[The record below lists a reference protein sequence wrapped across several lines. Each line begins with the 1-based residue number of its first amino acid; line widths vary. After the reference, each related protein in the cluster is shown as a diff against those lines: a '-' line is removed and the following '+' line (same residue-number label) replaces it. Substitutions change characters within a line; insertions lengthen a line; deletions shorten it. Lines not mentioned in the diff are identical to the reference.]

1 VAVTAPY
8 FLETPPPPPPR
19 PYGIFDV
26 GMGPMP
32 FPVPQVE
39 SFGLLY
45 VPDDCVSDT
54 FLYGIQCPPVSGSKT
69 FSAIES
75 PVTGA
80 PFAVITSYTCSAVG
94 YSLDEA
100 EQRVRTRMSLREQM
114 AVERRLWQGQLGGGS
129 VLGNI
134 PGLFRGANSL
144 GTAACVTEAT
154 EMLEQALAT
163 NGVIG
168 GILHARWGMN
178 SHMANSKL
186 LLPPGAL
193 SRGGPRAITTHL
205 GTPINF
211 GQGYDGTGPSGELP
225 TTDVEYMYAS
235 GRVLIWQD
243 SEVVVPPARQVFNQS
258 TNVVSL
264 LAERAYAVAVECG
277 VWSVAVTRNCTTA
290 T

>member
-1 VAVTAPY
+1 MANIAPV
-8 FLETPPPPPPR
+8 LIDAPKPPPR
-19 PYGIFDV
+19 PYGIFNV
-26 GMGPMP
+26 AMGPML

-39 SFGLLY
+39 NYGLIY

-69 FSAIES
+69 FSAIDT

-80 PFAVITSYTCSAVG
+80 PFVVIASYTCNVVG
-94 YSLDEA
+94 YTMAEA

-114 AVERRLWQGQLGGGS
+114 AVERRIWQGQLGGGS

-134 PGLFRGANSL
+134 PGLFRGATSL
-144 GTAACVTEAT
+144 GTASCPTEAV

-168 GILHARWGMN
+168 GMLHARWGM
-178 SHMANSKL
+178 SAHLANAHLVKEQGL
-186 LLPPGAL
+186 IKA
-193 SRGGPRAITTHL
+193 TTL
-205 GTPINF
+205 GTPIAF
-211 GQGYDGTGPSGELP
+211 GQGYDGTGPNGELP
-225 TTDVEYMYAS
+225 TTDDEYMYAS

-243 SEVVVPPARQVFNQS
+243 SEVVVPPLPQTFQES
-258 TNVVSL
+258 TNTVFA

-277 VWSVAVTRNCTTA
+277 TWAVKVTRNCTTA
-290 T
+290 S

>member
-1 VAVTAPY
+1 MAIAPY
-8 FLETPPPPPPR
+8 FAATPPPPPR

-26 GMGPMP
+26 ALGPMP

-39 SFGLLY
+39 SYGLIY

-69 FSAIES
+69 FSAIDS
-75 PVTGA
+75 TVSGA
-80 PFAVITSYTCSAVG
+80 PFAVIASYTCSVVG
-94 YSLDEA
+94 YTMEEA
-100 EQRVRTRMSLREQM
+100 EQRVRTRMALREQM
-114 AVERRLWQGQLGGGS
+114 AVERRIWQGQLGGGS

-134 PGLFRGANSL
+134 PGLFRGATSL
-144 GTAACVTEAT
+144 GTASCVTEAT

-168 GILHARWGMN
+168 GMLHARWGMN
-178 SHMANSKL
+178 SHMANSHL
-186 LLPPGAL
+186 LQQ
-193 SRGGPRAITTHL
+193 GGLARSGRTITTHL
-205 GTPINF
+205 GTPIVF

-235 GRVLIWQD
+235 GRVLVWQD
-243 SEVVVPPARQVFNQS
+243 TEVVVPPARQVFNQS
-258 TNVVSL
+258 TNVVNL